1 MGCRTG
7 LEPATT
13 RITIW
18 GSTIELPTPFDAVV
32 GQTLRVLSCF
42 GKKKIS
48 VMVFLDGIFSQKQ
61 REAEV
66 EELFVSILESGRAFT
81 RSSIESSGT

>member
-18 GSTIELPTPFDAVV
+18 GSTIELPTPFDVV
-32 GQTLRVLSCF
+32 VRQTLPALFRF

-48 VMVFLDGIFSQKQ
+48 LARFLNVALAQK
-61 REAEV
+61 
-66 EELFVSILESGRAFT
+66 
-81 RSSIESSGT
+81 